1 VNYILDF
8 LSDSFTNGL
17 QHSTI
22 AGYRSAISAYYSP
35 IDGLKVGNHPR
46 VTALLEGVFNKRPP
60 QPKSSFI

>member
-22 AGYRSAISAYYSP
+22 AGYRSAISAYHSP